1 MASPPMTVWET
12 PVSRHLSFRTR
23 FLVALVLITI
33 FEFTCR
39 LYLVRCVVFVNEP
52 ETKFKTVLTEDVTHR
67 LAVDTS
73 ESRSITECGPLAF
86 VEGDRSCNTPVL
98 DSEVVIEIRK
108 EIEAERGD

>member
-1 MASPPMTVWET
+1 MTVWET

-33 FEFTCR
+33 FEFTC

-52 ETKFKTVLTEDVTHR
+52 EAKFKTVLTEDVTHR

-86 VEGDRSCNTPVL
+86 VEGDRSCNTLVL
-98 DSEVVIEIRK
+98 NSEVVIEIRK
-108 EIEAERGD
+108 VIKAERGD